1 MLDLLHLALGLAL
14 TAQRISAAPL
24 HPRQDTPTDTLEDVT
39 LEDAEL
45 ANVTVEN
52 PTYSPSGLLTGGLL
66 INGTIINATIAN
78 ASDDNSGLTVSSNN
92 TVNATAPAPS
102 SSTVSLP
109 ISLPTSS
116 SYASTGLTPFHV
128 QFLCFYR
135 PDGLVQQ
142 HGKCNRAGNVDF
154 DRLAPDQ
161 PLHAQLLCV
170 FGLMFNDHD
179 HG

>member
-1 MLDLLHLALGLAL
+1 MMQQWINNNGKD
-14 TAQRISAAPL
+14 PY
-24 HPRQDTPTDTLEDVT
+24 TPTDTLEDVT

-78 ASDDNSGLTVSSNN
+78 ASDDNTGLTVSSNN
-92 TVNATAPAPS
+92 TLS
-102 SSTVSLP
+102 
-109 ISLPTSS
+109 
-116 SYASTGLTPFHV
+116 HV
-128 QFLCFYR
+128 KLHCFYR
-135 PDGLVQQ
+135 PDSLVQQ